1 MKKLVKVISLG
12 AGVQSSA
19 LLLLS
24 DRGEIARADFAV
36 FADTQA
42 EPQEV
47 YDWLEVLKKTVSIPI
62 YTATKGD
69 IIADSYRRLDFG
81 DRWASIPFWIKGG
94 GMEDSIGKRQCTNDY
109 KIQVVQSEVRRVLGY
124 EKGKHMKHTVEMMIG
139 ISIDESIRMK
149 DSRTP
154 WIKNKY
160 PLIFDKPMHR
170 QQCIEYV
177 NSIIKQKPPRSAC
190 YICPFKTN
198 DEWKYIR
205 DKYPVLWQKAIEFD
219 QRTRKLDGFIGETYL
234 HKDRVPL
241 AEANLEDN
249 SNQMDLFGNECEGM
263 CGV

>member
-1 MKKLVKVISLG
+1 VEKEVAKVISLG

-47 YDWLEVLKKTVSIPI
+47 YDWLEILKKTVSIPI
-62 YTATKGD
+62 YTASKGD
-69 IIADSYRRLDFG
+69 IIADSYYRLEYG
-81 DRWASIPFWIKGG
+81 DKWASLPFWIKGAG
-94 GMEDSIGKRQCTNDY
+94 EDNIAQRQCTNDY

-124 EKGKHMKHTVEMMIG
+124 AKGKHMKHTVEMMIG

-177 NSIIKQKPPRSAC
+177 NSIINQKPPRSAC

-198 DEWKYIR
+198 DEWKHIR
-205 DKYPVLWQKAIEFD
+205 DNYPDLWTKAIEFD
-219 QRTRKLDGFIGETYL
+219 NRTRQLQGFKGQTYL

-241 AEANLEDN
+241 EEANLEKV
-249 SNQMDLFGNECEGM
+249 SNQLDLFGNECEGM